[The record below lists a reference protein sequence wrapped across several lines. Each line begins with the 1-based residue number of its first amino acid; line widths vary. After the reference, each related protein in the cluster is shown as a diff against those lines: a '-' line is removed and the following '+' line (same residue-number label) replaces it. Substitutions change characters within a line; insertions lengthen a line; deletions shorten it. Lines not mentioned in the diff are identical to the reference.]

1 MTRPVNATRLNAVAA
16 VVCVVGPLLALVV
29 AVALG
34 PTVAFQGSIA
44 LSALVTLVFAGHNLR
59 TVTGAGS
66 VSFASA
72 TVTALLGVW
81 LAVAPVVYD
90 AGFVP
95 TAVTQFVG
103 LLTATFGAHA
113 ALDVVGRSLSGD
125 ERTPPTADDPPAG
138 LGDLSEE

>member
-1 MTRPVNATRLNAVAA
+1 MDATRLNAAAA
-16 VVCVVGPLLALVV
+16 VVCVAGPLLALVV
-29 AVALG
+29 AVAFG

-59 TVTGAGS
+59 AVTETGS

-72 TVTALLGVW
+72 AVTALLGAW

-95 TAVTQFVG
+95 TAVTQFAG
-103 LLTATFGAHA
+103 LVTAAFGIHA

-125 ERTPPTADDPPAG
+125 GSTPAPADDPPAG
-138 LGDLSEE
+138 LGDITDE

>member
-1 MTRPVNATRLNAVAA
+1 MDATRFNAVAA
-16 VVCVVGPLLALVV
+16 VVCVAGPLAALVV
-29 AVALG
+29 AVAFG
-34 PTVAFQGSIA
+34 PTAAFRGSIA
-44 LSALVTLVFAGHNLR
+44 ASTLVTLVFAGHNLR
-59 TVTGAGS
+59 AVSGTGS

-72 TVTALLGVW
+72 AVTALLGAW

-113 ALDVVGRSLSGD
+113 ALDVVGRSLSGG
-125 ERTPPTADDPPAG
+125 ETPRPTADDPPAG
-138 LGDLSEE
+138 LGEIPDE